1 MGEKMQTQISC
12 PNCGTPYMTEVHQIV
27 DSKRTPDLKME
38 LLSGSLNMAVCP
50 QCGAGGPLSTILLF
64 HDTEYEKFI
73 VHVPAELNISHDQRE
88 EMIGRLARQVM
99 EMTPQEE
106 RRAYM
111 FQPRMMLNMQT
122 FMEEVLETEGITKE
136 MIARQKKQSE
146 LLQTLLRA
154 DRDVQDHLL
163 QERAGEID
171 ETFFAMLNQF
181 VEQAKQ
187 MNDDT
192 QLLPM
197 LNLRARLMTGTA
209 VGRRLEAQQ
218 IAVHK
223 MSQAAKKANGLSPEM
238 LLDHVLA
245 NQETDHIVD
254 ALVSAGQGALRYEF
268 FSALTAEIDKQEAAG
283 DKAAAGRLTAIRER
297 LVQLY
302 ETLQA
307 QSQQIMQGS
316 LQTLETI
323 LAAENKEQALQA
335 NAANIDDNFMAVLM
349 ARLQEAEQQGDEAG
363 LQGLSEIYDLIVQQM
378 TASMPE
384 DIQFLNDLVRQPDQS
399 AQEALMQSRPD
410 LVTAG
415 LIDLIDQVLAQGGQ
429 GVDETVRQRLDS
441 LKGLINAQLLA
452 K

>member
-1 MGEKMQTQISC
+1 
-12 PNCGTPYMTEVHQIV
+12 
-27 DSKRTPDLKME
+27 
-38 LLSGSLNMAVCP
+38 
-50 QCGAGGPLSTILLF
+50 
-64 HDTEYEKFI
+64 
-73 VHVPAELNISHDQRE
+73 
-88 EMIGRLARQVM
+88 MIGRLARQVM

-223 MSQAAKKANGLSPEM
+223 MSQAAKKAKASPRKCCSTMSSPTRKPTISWM
-238 LLDHVLA
+238 LWFPRGRVRCA
-245 NQETDHIVD
+245 MN
-254 ALVSAGQGALRYEF
+254 
-268 FSALTAEIDKQEAAG
+268 FSAD
-283 DKAAAGRLTAIRER
+283 
-297 LVQLY
+297 
-302 ETLQA
+302 
-307 QSQQIMQGS
+307 
-316 LQTLETI
+316 
-323 LAAENKEQALQA
+323 
-335 NAANIDDNFMAVLM
+335 
-349 ARLQEAEQQGDEAG
+349 
-363 LQGLSEIYDLIVQQM
+363 
-378 TASMPE
+378 
-384 DIQFLNDLVRQPDQS
+384 
-399 AQEALMQSRPD
+399 
-410 LVTAG
+410 
-415 LIDLIDQVLAQGGQ
+415 
-429 GVDETVRQRLDS
+429 
-441 LKGLINAQLLA
+441 
-452 K
+452 